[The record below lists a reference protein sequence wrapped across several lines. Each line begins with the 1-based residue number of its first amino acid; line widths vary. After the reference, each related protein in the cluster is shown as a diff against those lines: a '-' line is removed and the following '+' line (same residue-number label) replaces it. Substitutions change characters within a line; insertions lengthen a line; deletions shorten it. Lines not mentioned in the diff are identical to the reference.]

1 MLEYPF
7 QTKNLNNKISNGL
20 SRKDKKG
27 QGKDKKGQG
36 KDEKGTKGRKK
47 GQGIYFN
54 FTFV

>member
-7 QTKNLNNKISNGL
+7 QTKNLNNTISNGL

-36 KDEKGTKGRKK
+36 KDKK
-47 GQGIYFN
+47 GQKR
-54 FTFV
+54 TRK